1 MAAEGNEEE
10 APPLTPPPPPLKVLK
25 EHYTPSE
32 YVSPLCIQLP
42 TVQAAQYEIKPN
54 TINLIH
60 SYYGLNNED
69 SYNHIDEFLVICSM
83 VRINNFSSEALK
95 MFLFPFSLNDKAKY
109 WLSTLPAN
117 SITTWAQLQQKFL
130 DKYFSMGKTN
140 QYRRSITSFAQTD
153 NEQFHEAW
161 DRFKDLIRKCPH
173 HQIAKWQLV
182 QFIYN
187 GFVSRMGD
195 RLC

>member
-1 MAAEGNEEE
+1 
-10 APPLTPPPPPLKVLK
+10 
-25 EHYTPSE
+25 
-32 YVSPLCIQLP
+32 
-42 TVQAAQYEIKPN
+42 
-54 TINLIH
+54 
-60 SYYGLNNED
+60 
-69 SYNHIDEFLVICSM
+69 
-83 VRINNFSSEALK
+83 
-95 MFLFPFSLNDKAKY
+95 MFLFLFSLKDKAKY

-130 DKYFSMGKTN
+130 DKYLSVGKTN

-182 QFIYN
+182 HHWWGINY
-187 GFVSRMGD
+187 VEK
-195 RLC
+195 